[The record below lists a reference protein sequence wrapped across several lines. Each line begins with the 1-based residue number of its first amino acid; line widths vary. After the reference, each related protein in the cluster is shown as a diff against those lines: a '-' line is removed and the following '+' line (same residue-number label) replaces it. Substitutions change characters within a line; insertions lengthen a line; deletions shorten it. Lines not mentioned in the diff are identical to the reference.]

1 MFRALAALVLIALAL
16 GAGSSTQ
23 LTAVNVTANWRLI
36 RSMDPLLRAS
46 DSGRAIFVTSTV
58 AREARPYWGIYA
70 VSKAALEMTVLIYAA
85 EVAKTRVRVNLLNPG
100 PTRTAMRAQAFPGED
115 PETLQTPQSITGHFV
130 DLAEKSCSKN
140 AEVIFAGRG
149 SEKPAAGKTV

>member
-1 MFRALAALVLIALAL
+1 MCWAPIEIWLTPVISAARL
-16 GAGSSTQ
+16 GAQT
-23 LTAVNVTANWRLI
+23 
-36 RSMDPLLRAS
+36 P
-46 DSGRAIFVTSTV
+46 
-58 AREARPYWGIYA
+58 
-70 VSKAALEMTVLIYAA
+70 

-140 AEVIFAGRG
+140 AELIFAGRG